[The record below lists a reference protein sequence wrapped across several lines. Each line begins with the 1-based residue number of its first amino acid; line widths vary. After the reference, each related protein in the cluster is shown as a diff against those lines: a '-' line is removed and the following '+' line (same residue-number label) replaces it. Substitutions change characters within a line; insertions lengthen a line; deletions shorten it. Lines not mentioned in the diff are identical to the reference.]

1 MAITTRTRARAEDL
15 LPTAAPTAALLAR
28 RSLESNLGA
37 LTTTF
42 NPPSDCNTL
51 LLRTLIESALDGTGQ
66 WYFDYGL
73 TCTVGDDGDATTF
86 LPESCYPGALA
97 EWYNGNADDNI
108 LNRADLAA
116 FSPGSVCPAGYEVA
130 CLFTRTTGGTHSEPE
145 SATTTDAYD
154 LWNMLKDGE
163 TAAGCCP
170 ECVTVPISPPLLLAP
185 ARVASSLKIGVLT
198 LPARPGTT
206 TATPS
211 PIAGASR
218 PTRPTNP

>member
-1 MAITTRTRARAEDL
+1 MAATAVRGSIPSMTYAQAADI
-15 LPTAAPTAALLAR
+15 LPSAAPATTLLAR
-28 RSLESNLGA
+28 SSLESNLGA

-42 NPPSDCNTL
+42 NPPNDCSTL
-51 LLRTLIESALDGTGQ
+51 LLRTIIDSAVDSLDQ

-97 EWYNGNADDNI
+97 EWYNGNADDNV

-116 FSPGSVCPAGYEVA
+116 FSPGSVCPVGYEVA
-130 CLFTRTTGGTHSEPE
+130 CSFTRTIGGTHSKPE

-163 TAAGCCP
+163 TAVGCCP
-170 ECVTVPISPPLLLAP
+170 ECALIPISSSSPSSG
-185 ARVASSLKIGVLT
+185 ASSAH
-198 LPARPGTT
+198 LPP
-206 TATPS
+206 
-211 PIAGASR
+211 
-218 PTRPTNP
+218 